1 MAYAVN
7 GPTLKLIIEMSNQRH
22 NREYPDLSE
31 FYRRKEARRQVE
43 AKRPVSQKLA
53 AVQRLRDLERSLADI
68 RKENKARR
76 AAKQVKIEIKT
87 R

>member
-1 MAYAVN
+1 
-7 GPTLKLIIEMSNQRH
+7 MS

-43 AKRPVSQKLA
+43 AKRPVSEKIA
-53 AVQRLRDLERSLADI
+53 AVKRLRDLERSLADI
-68 RKENKARR
+68 RKENKEKR
-76 AAKQVKIEIKT
+76 AAKQIKIEIKT